1 MIKDL
6 NIGIIDVYFQQGN
19 HMKNY
24 TAEQRLTWVI
34 VNQPEIDFDGNKLKQ
49 ATDDAFWIRFWHE
62 SDYRV
67 LHGSSQDDV
76 INKAIHYC
84 EIKNLISEEYDD
96 VFSITVGKGVN
107 AKTIVFKLPYH
118 IEEVS
123 VMHDAYWAACKNIG
137 VCLHEPRQHETY
149 LTLIVG
155 DEINKEAFLKLE
167 DRNIFVPNAL
177 FDSNE
182 FVKLLQSFM
191 MSENES
197 CYLIEMVVPEGI
209 VKYLPSLNKTS
220 YAATNVI
227 LGYS

>member
-1 MIKDL
+1 
-6 NIGIIDVYFQQGN
+6 
-19 HMKNY
+19 MKNY
-24 TAEQRLTWVI
+24 TAEQRLAWVLA
-34 VNQPEIDFDGNKLKQ
+34 NEPEIDFDGNKIKQ
-49 ATDDAFWIRFWHE
+49 STDDAFWIRFWHE

-84 EIKNLISEEYDD
+84 EIKELISEEYDD
-96 VFSITVGKGVN
+96 VYSITVGKGVN
-107 AKTIVFKLPYH
+107 AKTIVFKLPYN
-118 IEEVS
+118 IEEIS
-123 VMHDAYWAACKNIG
+123 VMQDAYWAACKNIG

-149 LTLIVG
+149 LTLIAG

-182 FVKLLQSFM
+182 FINLLQSFM

-197 CYLIEMVVPEGI
+197 CYLIEMVVPEEI
-209 VKYLPSLNKTS
+209 VKYLPSLNELPRHKGRS
-220 YAATNVI
+220 F
-227 LGYS
+227 LGF